1 MNMKKILSCFIL
13 AIILTCPL
21 LTTAQRVNSAWL
33 SADLGGNNAMILNQN
48 AYGNPEMAYSPKFNI
63 SGSLTFNKFLQQY
76 GYSAGFGIGHLGQN
90 YSGDMAGAP
99 AERRIKLTYLQVP
112 VLGMYYLNG
121 YTQNKWVSFG
131 LQFMYLLAAK
141 QEFDRQEGGRVLPN
155 EALLKTND
163 NVMSY
168 YQPYD
173 VMLKLEYTNVYS
185 MGLSHKLKALLSLKS
200 AVGLTDINAKGYR
213 VENIIQ
219 KTYGGSHNF
228 YLGLHVGIMYNINK
242 KSAYNLIKPFN
253 R

>member
-21 LTTAQRVNSAWL
+21 LTTAQRVNSAWI
-33 SADLGGNNAMILNQN
+33 SADLGGNTAWILNQN
-48 AYGNPEMAYSPKFNI
+48 AYGNPEMAYSPKFNV
-63 SGSLTFNKFLQQY
+63 SGSFTYNKFLKQY
-76 GYSAGFGIGHLGQN
+76 GYSAGLGIGYLGQN
-90 YSGDMAGAP
+90 YKGIMAEKP
-99 AERRIKLTYLQVP
+99 ASRKVSLQYLQVP
-112 VLGMYYLNG
+112 VLGMYYLDG
-121 YTQNKWVSFG
+121 YTQSKWLSFG
-131 LQFMYLLAAK
+131 LQFMYMLAAK
-141 QEFDRQEGGRVLPN
+141 QEFSRESGGRALPDSIP
-155 EALLKTND
+155 LYKTN
-163 NVMSY
+163 VMD
-168 YQPYD
+168 QFNRFD

-185 MGLSHKLKALLSLKS
+185 LGISHKMKALLSLKS

-242 KSAYNLIKPFN
+242 KSAYNFIKPFN